1 MDHATDHTCR
11 NCGATTS
18 GNYCSNCGQETRLH
32 APSFGEFLHEFIGH
46 YVALEGRMWGSIK
59 RLVFNPGLLTNEYLA
74 GRRKRYVE
82 PLRLYLSL
90 SIIFFAVLKLSG
102 ADLITLDA
110 RPVPP
115 ERKEQIERSIEEKKA
130 QAKAHPEI
138 VNENLEQVLAREA
151 PSVFKAFD
159 DWDKMDNKKRT
170 DLLIAGFYKYA
181 PYAIF
186 LLMPVFALWLKVLY
200 LGTGRRYGEHFL
212 FGLHTNAF
220 AFLMLGVFFL
230 LPDGFF
236 KFLALCW
243 VGGYLPWAMQRV
255 YQKGRWGTLW
265 RWLLL
270 IVLHSASLTIAI
282 LGVMAAGIMTAH

>member
-11 NCGATTS
+11 NCGATTT
-18 GNYCSNCGQETRLH
+18 GNFCANCGQETRLH
-32 APSFGEFLHEFIGH
+32 APSFSEFMHEFIGH
-46 YVALEGRMWGSIK
+46 YVALEGRLWGSIK
-59 RLVFNPGLLTNEYLA
+59 RLVFRPGLLTNEYLA

-90 SIIFFAVLKLSG
+90 SIIFFAVLKLTG
-102 ADLITLDA
+102 TNLITLDA
-110 RPVPP
+110 RPIPP
-115 ERKEQIERSIEEKKA
+115 ERKAQIERSIEEKKA
-130 QAKAHPEI
+130 QPKAHPEI
-138 VNENLEQVLAREA
+138 VNEKLEQVLEREA

-159 DWDKMDNKKRT
+159 DWDKMDNEKRG
-170 DLLIAGFYKYA
+170 DLLIVGFYKYA

-186 LLMPVFALWLKVLY
+186 LLMPVFALWLKLLY

-212 FGLHTNAF
+212 FALHTNAF

-230 LPDGFF
+230 LPDGFI

-255 YQKGRWGTLW
+255 YEKGRWGTLW

-270 IVLHSASLTIAI
+270 MVLHSASLTIAI
-282 LGVMAAGIMTAH
+282 LVVMAAGIMTAH

>member
-11 NCGATTS
+11 NCGVTTS

-46 YVALEGRMWGSIK
+46 YVALEGRLWGSIK

-243 VGGYLPWAMQRV
+243 VAGYLPWAMQRV